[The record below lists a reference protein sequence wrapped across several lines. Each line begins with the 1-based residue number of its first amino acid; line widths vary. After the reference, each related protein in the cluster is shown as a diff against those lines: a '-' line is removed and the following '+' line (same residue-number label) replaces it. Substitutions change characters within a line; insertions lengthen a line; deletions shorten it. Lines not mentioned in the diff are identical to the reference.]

1 MGAFL
6 FVSTIV
12 FWALAVLVSIL
23 STYLKVDV
31 LISLRRRRN
40 MEFSLTTQQDAYT
53 LKHEKRR
60 GDVSKSL
67 RMTYA
72 NLIAGLLEDLP
83 LGLIGLRFIK
93 LSADRPDLFEP
104 VSFMLLLSVL
114 SSGFSACCTRTC
126 MHAHTQT

>member
-60 GDVSKSL
+60 GDVAKSL

-93 LSADRPDLFEP
+93 LSADQPDLFEP
-104 VSFMLLLSVL
+104 VSFVLLLSVL
-114 SSGFSACCTRTC
+114 SSGFSTCCTRTC